1 MYLARA
7 PSAAPCTSHQVNVA
21 IRRHAEP
28 GYQSKSK
35 PPPTTNRHT
44 QAAATVFTPHPS
56 VITLHYLNFK
66 TKTVM
71 DCGVRLGIM
80 VCGGLRCQ
88 CGVHHDTHVCS
99 TVW

>member
-1 MYLARA
+1 MCLARA

-44 QAAATVFTPHPS
+44 QAAATVFTPHSS
-56 VITLHYLNFK
+56 VIALKIIYFE
-66 TKTVM
+66 TVM
-71 DCGVRLGIM
+71 HHGTRVGIA
-80 VCGGLRCQ
+80 LQ
-88 CGVHHDTHVCS
+88 CHHP
-99 TVW
+99 